1 MTSPTHFRYLSVL
14 RKLFHWNLAFGSLL
28 TCLVVGDHPSDSW
41 SSQTGAGWPVQWGLR
56 NGKPVPVHYTLDP
69 KIDLKLLQ
77 PAFRVL
83 PILALKLDPAD
94 LLDPSRGIYSNPMEQ
109 GELWERPVQ
118 ARWFPVSGTN
128 GFTISCG
135 IRIQGGWNRRPEES
149 PKHSLRLIFRN
160 QYGAKT
166 LKFPLFEGQPSTFN
180 TLILRG
186 GNNNS
191 WLHWSGEERHRA
203 DYLRDEWMRQTYAA
217 MGHLSARGRFVHLSI
232 NDLYWGIYNLTERPD
247 AHFAA
252 SHLGGKPKDWDARNG
267 DKIVSGDATAWKQ
280 LFALAPRASE
290 PEIWAKIT
298 PLLDVEAFVDY
309 MILNL
314 YGANGDWD
322 GSSNWYSG
330 RRRKPAGGQLFFIW
344 DGERTLEGLSDTRLK
359 EESEGSPSWLFQ
371 RLRLNSAFKDT
382 FRLRAARHLNLGGA
396 LSPIVAGGRFKD
408 LADQLAP
415 AMIAEAAR
423 WGNYRATVDSYKTG
437 PFEYYSVEEHW
448 KPEISRLLRTYFPA
462 RTDIFSRQL
471 GEAGL
476 LP

>member
-41 SSQTGAGWPVQWGLR
+41 SSQTGAGWPIQWGLR

-77 PAFRVL
+77 HAFRVL

-252 SHLGGKPKDWDARNG
+252 SHLGGNR
-267 DKIVSGDATAWKQ
+267 KIGMRAMATK
-280 LFALAPRASE
+280 LFQGMRPLGNSCLHWRHAPQ
-290 PEIWAKIT
+290 
-298 PLLDVEAFVDY
+298 
-309 MILNL
+309 NL
-314 YGANGDWD
+314 KY
-322 GSSNWYSG
+322 G
-330 RRRKPAGGQLFFIW
+330 RR
-344 DGERTLEGLSDTRLK
+344 
-359 EESEGSPSWLFQ
+359 
-371 RLRLNSAFKDT
+371 
-382 FRLRAARHLNLGGA
+382 
-396 LSPIVAGGRFKD
+396 
-408 LADQLAP
+408 
-415 AMIAEAAR
+415 
-423 WGNYRATVDSYKTG
+423 
-437 PFEYYSVEEHW
+437 
-448 KPEISRLLRTYFPA
+448 
-462 RTDIFSRQL
+462 
-471 GEAGL
+471 
-476 LP
+476 